1 MCACVN
7 VSPNCTAVDV
17 PLFSGSSYAI
27 YPPLSNTFAITS
39 LSMRIRPANNTG
51 LILYSAQLLK
61 GRDFIA
67 LVLNAGV
74 IEFIYDLGTGPVTI
88 RSSTHLT
95 LDQWHTVEAYRQGRS
110 GQLVVDGNLP
120 QTGTS
125 PGSFTS
131 LQLGDNLYLG
141 GVANYSDV
149 IKQVGVENGF
159 HGCIK
164 DVAFGSPPQPL
175 DLVGGALGGTGV
187 TGCSCPS
194 QLCLN
199 GGTCVSNASSN
210 GVCLCPPGF
219 SGGLCEKNPCDTA
232 SMCLNGG
239 QCVLNTSTL
248 TGQSCMCSLPY
259 GGGGSCNESECIC
272 VCM

>member
-1 MCACVN
+1 MHCAKVA
-7 VSPNCTAVDV
+7 SSICTAIDV

-27 YPPLSNTFAITS
+27 YPPLSNAFAMTS
-39 LSMRIRPANNTG
+39 LSIIIRPTNDTG
-51 LILYSAQLLK
+51 LILYSTQLLK
-61 GRDFIA
+61 GKDFIA

-88 RSSTHLT
+88 RSSSHLS

-125 PGSFTS
+125 PGTFTS

-141 GVANYSDV
+141 GVANYSNV
-149 IKQVGVENGF
+149 IKQIGVGNGF
-159 HGCIK
+159 YGCIK
-164 DVAFGSPPQPL
+164 DAAFGSPPQSL

-187 TGCSCPS
+187 IGCSCPS
-194 QLCLN
+194 QKCLN
-199 GGTCVSNASSN
+199 GGTCPSNASSN

-219 SGGLCEKNPCDTA
+219 SGGLCEKTPCDTA
-232 SMCLNGG
+232 SLCLNGG
-239 QCVLNTSTL
+239 QCVVNASVP

-259 GGGGSCNESECIC
+259 GGENNCNKS
-272 VCM
+272 